1 MFFSIRE
8 LPMETADGHI
18 PACSSAKTPEALV
31 PGAMGDYG
39 EEYECYPRDLTHERR
54 WRIISAYLRVLEDM
68 KGPIAV
74 DFELPCPKERIGQA
88 ILKEL
93 ADDPE
98 SDLRRQLE
106 IALVRLES
114 FIPYE
119 EYRVIEDF
127 KDASL
132 RSQEIADMRDPTSIL
147 RSALIMSNAKGESAV
162 RFQEKI
168 YEKMKARHLQIQQ
181 IGKGEAA

>member
-1 MFFSIRE
+1 
-8 LPMETADGHI
+8 METADDHI
-18 PACSSAKTPEALV
+18 SACSSLKTPQALV
-31 PGAMGDYG
+31 PGTIGECG
-39 EEYECYPRDLTHERR
+39 EEYECYPRDLTRERR
-54 WRIISAYLRVLEDM
+54 CRIISAYLRLLENM
-68 KGPIAV
+68 KGSIAV
-74 DFELPCPKERIGQA
+74 DSELPCPKEQVGQA
-88 ILKEL
+88 ILHEL

-98 SDLRRQLE
+98 GDLRPQLE
-106 IALVRLES
+106 IAYVQLES

-162 RFQEKI
+162 RFEEKI
-168 YEKMKARHLQIQQ
+168 YEKMKARLLRIQQ
-181 IGKGEAA
+181 IRKGEAA

>member
-1 MFFSIRE
+1 
-8 LPMETADGHI
+8 
-18 PACSSAKTPEALV
+18 
-31 PGAMGDYG
+31 
-39 EEYECYPRDLTHERR
+39 
-54 WRIISAYLRVLEDM
+54 M

-74 DFELPCPKERIGQA
+74 DSKLPLPKERIGQA

-119 EYRVIEDF
+119 EYSVIEDF

-147 RSALIMSNAKGESAV
+147 RSALIMSNAEGESAV

-168 YEKMKARHLQIQQ
+168 YEKMKARYLQIQR